1 MKLNCCTFQ
10 LHDNFLCRHPAF
22 FPGSKT
28 RVATLFP
35 GYLHTDL
42 TFIASS
48 VKETMANT
56 TFTNHPQGRLM
67 PQTSFYD
74 RRPPQ
79 HQSRQFQTQPHL
91 RLRTMAITH
100 QRPHLDTGE
109 YGSGLSQPISAGSSF
124 TAEACNTPPSAASD
138 TSFHPEEYFQL
149 PEDTSSSTWSL
160 QNASWPDFSAHST
173 VNHFPF
179 RPTGVDQWQIH
190 SSAPVAVGQ
199 ESSSA
204 VQPSAGGNVNI
215 ASARDDSSPKP
226 VAAPPVLPHS
236 VDTSQYQNVPDED
249 WVLSYLDYDSAPS
262 PSSVDSHGTGPH
274 TPISPAGGE
283 LFGTSLFPS
292 NSNLAYPSMI
302 PKVETEPSAF
312 SITPAASWSGSFSSD
327 STQISAS
334 TVASFGGLTYPR
346 HFAQPSGYPLPL
358 SAIPSSVAAQGSA
371 AAHGHGPPIYA
382 ATHTISPPALINPQ
396 HAVQSFTGSVQDLDQ
411 RGWETSPEASG
422 SDDES
427 SSDVNDQAIE
437 EARLRRDRDKYLLK
451 MRERGLSYK
460 EIKRRGKFKEAEST
474 LRGRIRV
481 LTKDKSERVRR
492 PDWTENDLQ
501 LLEQAVNHF
510 GRFDGTVRGREAHS
524 RVPWK
529 KISDWMRSR
538 GSSYTFAP
546 ATCAKKYREL
556 HSL

>member
-1 MKLNCCTFQ
+1 
-10 LHDNFLCRHPAF
+10 
-22 FPGSKT
+22 
-28 RVATLFP
+28 
-35 GYLHTDL
+35 
-42 TFIASS
+42 
-48 VKETMANT
+48 MANT
-56 TFTNHPQGRLM
+56 TFTNHSQGRLM
-67 PQTSFYD
+67 PQNPFYN

-79 HQSRQFQTQPHL
+79 HHQSRQFQTQPPL
-91 RLRTMAITH
+91 RLRTMALRH
-100 QRPHLDTGE
+100 QRPPFDTGE
-109 YGSGLSQPISAGSSF
+109 SGFGLSQPASASSSF
-124 TAEACNTPPSAASD
+124 TAEACNTPPSAVSD
-138 TSFHPEEYFQL
+138 TSFHPDEYFQL
-149 PEDTSSSTWSL
+149 PEDTASSTWAL
-160 QNASWPDFSAHST
+160 QNAPWPDFAEHST

-179 RPTGVDQWQIH
+179 RPTGVDSWQIH
-190 SSAPVAVGQ
+190 SSAPIAVGQ
-199 ESSSA
+199 ESSA
-204 VQPSAGGNVNI
+204 TVQPSANVEVNI
-215 ASARDDSSPKP
+215 PSARDDSSPRP

-236 VDTSQYQNVPDED
+236 VDTSQYQVVPDED

-283 LFGTSLFPS
+283 LSGVSLVSS
-292 NSNLAYPSMI
+292 NGDLAYSGMM
-302 PKVETEPSAF
+302 PKVETESTAF
-312 SITPAASWSGSFSSD
+312 NMTPPASWSGSFSSD
-327 STQISAS
+327 SMQTSAS
-334 TVASFGGLTYPR
+334 TVASFGGFTYPR
-346 HFAQPSGYPLPL
+346 HFPQPSGYPLPL
-358 SAIPSSVAAQGSA
+358 SAIPPSVVTQGSA
-371 AAHGHGPPIYA
+371 AAHGHGPPIY
-382 ATHTISPPALINPQ
+382 TTMHTINPPALMDPR
-396 HAVQSFTGSVQDLDQ
+396 HAVQSFTGSVQELDQ

-451 MRERGLSYK
+451 MRERGMSYK

-492 PDWTENDLQ
+492 PDWTDNDLQ
-501 LLEQAVNHF
+501 LLEQAVSHF
-510 GRFDGTVRGREAHS
+510 ERFDGIVRGREVHS